1 MSSELQS
8 ELSCDNSDELHINE
22 ISSSS
27 ISFDEIQSRI
37 ARLTRCQKT
46 VMRYILTIIKTGII
60 ISNFACLLVVEQE
73 LEKVISQDR

>member
-1 MSSELQS
+1 MLMMTVFWKIPPLSISHPNNLDDVDFHLSSELQS

-46 VMRYILTIIKTGII
+46 NAVH
-60 ISNFACLLVVEQE
+60 F
-73 LEKVISQDR
+73 